1 MHDGRCF
8 FHLFST
14 FLLPLLNDGRNAE
27 TKSQDGFLQ
36 AIQPLLHQAVPFPL
50 SFLGVICFI
59 YISLWLPHIVYLC
72 ITAACVVCPPDEKAT
87 HKDKRRCSHS
97 LYFLILPLFFFFFFA
112 ARFFFP
118 TFLACWHVDPKCL
131 SVDYNQCVHALFED
145 GAVFNLAP
153 PLTWLNH
160 KNQCQLL
167 WRCSRP
173 VVCLYTQSMWLS
185 RI

>member
-97 LYFLILPLFFFFFFA
+97 LYFLILPLFFFFFLCGKI
-112 ARFFFP
+112 FFSNIFSM
-118 TFLACWHVDPKCL
+118 LACWPQMPVSRL
-131 SVDYNQCVHALFED
+131 QSV
-145 GAVFNLAP
+145 
-153 PLTWLNH
+153 
-160 KNQCQLL
+160 
-167 WRCSRP
+167 CSRL
-173 VVCLYTQSMWLS
+173 VWRWRRVQSGPPAYMTES
-185 RI
+185 